1 MPPVP
6 AVAELLESAVVVS
19 LPMRVRFRGLTRR
32 EVLLLHGP
40 AGWGEFGPFVEYHD
54 AEAAWWL
61 ASAIEAAYEGPPPAR
76 RDSVEINATVPAV
89 PADQVAQVLG
99 RFPGARTAKVKVA
112 EPGQTLAD
120 DADRVAAVRELIDVV
135 RVDANMNWSVPEAIT
150 AINALGELEYVE
162 QPCRTIDE
170 LAQVRRAVDT
180 PIAADESIRKADDPL
195 RVIAADAADVA
206 ILKVAPLGGMRRV
219 LDLAEQIR
227 LPVVVS
233 SALDSVVGIAAG
245 VATAVAL
252 PITPPACGLGTGG
265 FFERD
270 VADPFA
276 PVDGRL
282 APRTVELH
290 ADLPLADPERTRW
303 WRDRLVRCH
312 ALLAAGHAAASG

>member
-1 MPPVP
+1 M
-6 AVAELLESAVVVS
+6 
-19 LPMRVRFRGLTRR
+19 
-32 EVLLLHGP
+32 
-40 AGWGEFGPFVEYHD
+40 
-54 AEAAWWL
+54 
-61 ASAIEAAYEGPPPAR
+61 
-76 RDSVEINATVPAV
+76 
-89 PADQVAQVLG
+89 
-99 RFPGARTAKVKVA
+99 
-112 EPGQTLAD
+112 
-120 DADRVAAVRELIDVV
+120 
-135 RVDANMNWSVPEAIT
+135 
-150 AINALGELEYVE
+150 
-162 QPCRTIDE
+162 
-170 LAQVRRAVDT
+170 
-180 PIAADESIRKADDPL
+180 
-195 RVIAADAADVA
+195 IAADAADVA

-245 VATAVAL
+245 VATAAAL